1 MRIVINTQLFKLD
14 TRTEMSMY
22 LPHLRPYLHTC
33 SHFKYTPL
41 IYLILHFEIFTIII
55 YSLLFVIE
63 EKKKNMHSFGI
74 EFLIISSFLWFY
86 FYFW

>member
-1 MRIVINTQLFKLD
+1 
-14 TRTEMSMY
+14 
-22 LPHLRPYLHTC
+22 
-33 SHFKYTPL
+33 
-41 IYLILHFEIFTIII
+41 
-55 YSLLFVIE
+55 LLFVIE